1 MMTEWTRQ
9 KIEEEERIFENPQKE
24 LRTCFITRE
33 RFNKVSKENR
43 EILKEINICNRY
55 VANVQ
60 TDIQYTDD
68 KTINAFEN
76 ALLEMFLYDS

>member
-9 KIEEEERIFENPQKE
+9 KIEEEERIFENTQKE
-24 LRTCFITRE
+24 LRTCFITKE
-33 RFNKVSKENR
+33 RFNKISKENR
-43 EILKEINICNRY
+43 EILKEINICYRY
-55 VANVQ
+55 VA
-60 TDIQYTDD
+60 DIQTELQYADD